1 MSAFASN
8 KNAYGICDVSGFR
21 YKLKD
26 MKKTW
31 DGFLVGADMFDPKHP
46 QLNPKTLATDP
57 QALKDPRP
65 DTSDDNNF
73 FTVYTNVGEG
83 ILGTQLTT
91 YKVTCSVG
99 SVTITTT

>member
-31 DGFLVGADMFDPKHP
+31 NGLLVGPDMFDPKHP
-46 QLNPKTLATDP
+46 QIEPRTVVTDP
-57 QALKDPRP
+57 QALQDPRP
-65 DTSDDNNF
+65 DTADDYNF
-73 FTVYTNVGEG
+73 FTVYTNVGLG
-83 ILGTQLTT
+83 KLGTQLTT
-91 YKVTCSVG
+91 YEITCDVG

>member
-26 MKKTW
+26 MKQTW
-31 DGFLVGADMFDPKHP
+31 DGLLVGPDQFDPKHP
-46 QLNPKTLATDP
+46 QIEPRTVATDP
-57 QALKDPRP
+57 QALQNPRP
-65 DTSDDNNF
+65 DTVDDNNF
-73 FTVYTNVGEG
+73 FTVYTNVG
-83 ILGTQLTT
+83 LGKLGKQLTT
-91 YKVTCSVG
+91 YEITCSVG

>member
-31 DGFLVGADMFDPKHP
+31 NWLLVGPDMFDPKHP
-46 QLNPKTLATDP
+46 QIEPRTVVTDP
-57 QALKDPRP
+57 QALQDPRP
-65 DTSDDNNF
+65 DTADDYNF
-73 FTVYTNVGEG
+73 FTVYTNVGLG
-83 ILGTQLTT
+83 KLGTQLTT
-91 YKVTCSVG
+91 YEVTCSVG

>member
-8 KNAYGICDVSGFR
+8 KNAYGICDITGFR
-21 YKLKD
+21 YKLID

-31 DGFLVGADMFDPKHP
+31 NGLLVGPDQFDPKHP
-46 QLNPKTLATDP
+46 QIEPRNVATDP
-57 QALKDPRP
+57 QALQDPRP

-73 FTVYTNVGEG
+73 FTVYTNVGLG
-83 ILGTQLTT
+83 KLGTQLTT

-99 SVTITTT
+99 SVTITTS